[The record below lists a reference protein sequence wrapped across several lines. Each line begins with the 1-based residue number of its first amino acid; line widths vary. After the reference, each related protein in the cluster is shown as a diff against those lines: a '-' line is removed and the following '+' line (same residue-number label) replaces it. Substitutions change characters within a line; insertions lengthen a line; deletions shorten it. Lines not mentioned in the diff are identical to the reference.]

1 MNLLSNIMTYKGERS
16 RAVSPENPTGEKG
29 KACMEA
35 SALGPSRKRP
45 WKH

>member
-29 KACMEA
+29 KACG
-35 SALGPSRKRP
+35 SKCFRSIKKRP